1 MCSSAAGKARQQRSL
16 LGLSPRAWVG
26 LGVVW
31 ALAAVYRSAPL
42 FAPPPA
48 PAPPVAD
55 RTAYVQALE
64 RYVVESNR
72 TIAQLHAKLREKTFG
87 TAPRPRPPAAAAPKA
102 AAAPAPKAPAAV
114 PKASAA
120 SSAPGRAPWAPV
132 ALEAGDWVVYLR
144 VQKTGSQTLWMTLV
158 DAWDGSLWSPSSKC
172 VRGPFCGHKCEDVLT
187 KAFRDHKKARKCQL
201 FVRAHANWYDYER
214 ALAGLPNPERNRIRW
229 LAFFRDPVK
238 RALSEHDHVTRGLV
252 AQFGPHTFGKAWD
265 YDFTD
270 SSKSSLDD
278 WLACDACARGSRNRQ
293 ARFLAGLAT
302 TGEFAEQEA
311 SAAGD
316 AALLAAALAN
326 LDRCAYVGVL
336 DRFQDAMLLL
346 KMTFPHALRRFT
358 SYKNEHHPKLA
369 GDKPAHSAAALA
381 KLRQLNELDVALY
394 ERAKVVFDADFE
406 AMVAQ
411 LPPAHANRRF
421 RQKGRTFV
429 LS

>member
-1 MCSSAAGKARQQRSL
+1 
-16 LGLSPRAWVG
+16 
-26 LGVVW
+26 
-31 ALAAVYRSAPL
+31 
-42 FAPPPA
+42 
-48 PAPPVAD
+48 
-55 RTAYVQALE
+55 
-64 RYVVESNR
+64 
-72 TIAQLHAKLREKTFG
+72 
-87 TAPRPRPPAAAAPKA
+87 
-102 AAAPAPKAPAAV
+102 
-114 PKASAA
+114 
-120 SSAPGRAPWAPV
+120 
-132 ALEAGDWVVYLR
+132 
-144 VQKTGSQTLWMTLV
+144 
-158 DAWDGSLWSPSSKC
+158 
-172 VRGPFCGHKCEDVLT
+172 
-187 KAFRDHKKARKCQL
+187 
-201 FVRAHANWYDYER
+201 
-214 ALAGLPNPERNRIRW
+214 
-229 LAFFRDPVK
+229 
-238 RALSEHDHVTRGLV
+238 LV

-302 TGEFAEQEA
+302 TGEFADQEA

-316 AALLAAALAN
+316 AALLAAALKN